1 MKNRKLPTSKQFDR
15 IVENAFSSDVKHN
28 FSVDYEIRKEAIQR
42 GTSMKKRNRTIQWKS
57 IGITAAAAAIV
68 AVAPVIDT
76 PDVKEQFTVRPCGSS
91 LKRKAK
97 FHKLLNL

>member
-42 GTSMKKRNRTIQWKS
+42 GTSMKKRN
-57 IGITAAAAAIV
+57 
-68 AVAPVIDT
+68 
-76 PDVKEQFTVRPCGSS
+76 
-91 LKRKAK
+91 
-97 FHKLLNL
+97 